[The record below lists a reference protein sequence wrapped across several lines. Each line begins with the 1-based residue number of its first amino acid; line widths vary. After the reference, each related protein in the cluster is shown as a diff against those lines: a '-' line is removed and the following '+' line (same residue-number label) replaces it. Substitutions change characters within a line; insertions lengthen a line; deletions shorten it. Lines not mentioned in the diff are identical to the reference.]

1 MWKYV
6 VLRLGYLLFGRLPLP
21 ALYAIAHIVGD
32 GAYLFRRT
40 ARRGVLAN
48 MRQVMGPEVD
58 ERAVRRAAREV
69 FRNGTRY
76 YADLYHTP
84 HLDPLEF
91 LQRRLDVEGLE
102 HFEAARDSGR
112 GAVVVS
118 AHFGNPEIAIQG
130 LATLGFSLYG
140 LTEEL
145 HPKRLSDFT
154 QWLRSHHGHE
164 YRTVSFGAVKEAIRR
179 VRAGGFVAILLDRDV
194 RGTGVPM
201 QLCGA
206 ETRVPLGAVD
216 LALRT
221 GGVLIPAWTR
231 RIEGYRFEVRI
242 EPPLEPIR
250 TGSFDED
257 VRANAQR
264 LLTLF
269 EARLKKDPGQWAVLE
284 GIFTP
289 ADETESSAG

>member
-1 MWKYV
+1 MA
-6 VLRLGYLLFGRLPLP
+6 LTCSAGRLEEGCWPTCDRSW
-21 ALYAIAHIVGD
+21 G
-32 GAYLFRRT
+32 RRPT
-40 ARRGVLAN
+40 RE
-48 MRQVMGPEVD
+48 RQ
-58 ERAVRRAAREV
+58 
-69 FRNGTRY
+69 
-76 YADLYHTP
+76 
-84 HLDPLEF
+84 
-91 LQRRLDVEGLE
+91 LDVEGLE

-118 AHFGNPEIAIQG
+118 AHFGNPEIAVQG
-130 LATLGFSLYG
+130 LATLGYKLYG

-154 QWLRSHHGHE
+154 HWLRSQHGHE

-194 RGTGVPM
+194 GGTGVPM

-206 ETRVPLGAVD
+206 ETRIPLGAVD

-231 RIEGYRFEVRI
+231 RIEGYRFHVRI
-242 EPPLEPIR
+242 GPPLEPIR
-250 TGSFDED
+250 TGNFDED

-269 EARLKKDPGQWAVLE
+269 ETQLRADPGQWAVLE
-284 GIFTP
+284 GIFTS
-289 ADETESSAG
+289 AAGETESSAS